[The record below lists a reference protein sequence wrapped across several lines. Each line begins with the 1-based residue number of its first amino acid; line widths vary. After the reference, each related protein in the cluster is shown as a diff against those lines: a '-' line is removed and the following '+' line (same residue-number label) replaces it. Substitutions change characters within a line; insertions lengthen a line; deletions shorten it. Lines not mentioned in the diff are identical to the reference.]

1 MTIEAKGGMPGP
13 TGDGLSK
20 SAHLQLALAGVKEN
34 AAHLAAGLR
43 ELADLV
49 VQGKLGGF
57 EKLAS
62 DLAAL
67 QDAVAA
73 IRKELGDAAGSVG
86 EGGFEDIE
94 KAIRILE
101 EQEKAAALQ
110 SRREE
115 AGEILKQLDRIRYFS
130 PSGSERIAAVDEE
143 AGKLRALLQSSGD
156 GEIPEPLQML
166 VDGEHPLAALLLLAR
181 KGAELA
187 DEDFARCLDRI
198 REAFGNSLYAK
209 AAKGAIRLAP
219 EDLQTE
225 STLAEPPAEPEVDEE
240 EALKPEPAQ
249 SAAPEPS
256 QGAAPGAQAEEQL
269 GGSSAAPTTLLSEQ
283 AEPIETLPEVKG
295 EAAGAGPED
304 AGLTATEEAAT
315 DDAAHLSGG
324 DAPGVSA
331 GEAAAAGGEERALE
345 ENYPEEWLRYSR
357 ILHGLIEH
365 RKLWAAWALARHLET
380 LDIGAPL
387 SIPAWVIRAA
397 AAGVELSGTGD
408 SYAALLQEDLR
419 NFSESAF
426 LPEERAY
433 NWNVRL
439 LLVAATLKAAL
450 VAPQTGAAAVLQGLH
465 LGGADGLHELCRRIA
480 EFGQRY
486 FVADTS
492 LLAGLRDLAS
502 LQQEKSRLLEEARA
516 WADQAPTFTFKFA
529 PATKVW
535 HRWVERGRIVW
546 QLTSFARGE
555 ATPDEQEIRKAI
567 ERARDESWFRSEVR
581 KTDRRDNGR
590 VGGRDITADP
600 LDQLRRRLG
609 EAAALAQQWIDLL
622 QQERE
627 WNRAGHF
634 LQEAARLREELLQLA
649 PRAEQDVDR
658 LAADHSRVSG
668 LSGATIC
675 KVALERFR
683 ALLQPGERSGN
694 DAADPDDRMMAEL
707 LPIPGIEV
715 VSGSGVHWVDVDSA
729 LQRLESLSAGAEPDW
744 DGVLEDFAGRGDYKR
759 CTRILELVERMPG
772 TASPEA
778 LAALAERF
786 KTGLRQAR
794 IHLQEELARARREL
808 ENAVAHGLLKEKH
821 RTELNARLEMAEAL
835 SQDSLD
841 VGGLADEVAA
851 IRGEIREKERQQ
863 VAECRRRL
871 DEEIPPGHPAGVRI
885 LEVLNRGD
893 VLTAHEW
900 IDLVVNGNE
909 LPSDELPEDQF
920 SRFFSRIRDIEARLE
935 RHSSR
940 AIIDA
945 VAQRDFQFDRDL
957 SRITGAEALRAAQ
970 ALQTWHELKREHV
983 ADNTKIREILDF
995 LGFELPEVIP
1005 ASGERGRWYLAR
1017 TRTLSDRHVCPV
1029 HRYGS
1034 TAAGRY
1040 MVLCRWDRP
1049 NEEVLL
1055 REAAEYRQTPVIIFF
1070 FGRLT
1075 EFRRRNLARLCRER
1089 GFTCLVL
1096 DDLLM
1101 LHLCTVSGHRL
1112 PAFFSCTLPF
1122 TYVRAYVTSAG
1133 PLPPEMFY
1141 GRREALESIM
1151 NPRGTCFIYGG
1162 RQLGK
1167 TALMKEAQRRFHG
1180 PEQERYAVWI
1190 DLKASGIGYHSQ
1202 LDEFWPVAA
1211 GELKKAGVKA
1221 DFPSPCT
1228 AGGFTSALGAWM
1240 ESNPQRQ
1247 LLLLLD
1253 EADRFL
1259 LEDARPGREG
1269 EFARAAALK
1278 GLMDRTGRRFK
1289 VVFAGLH
1296 DVQRTTTLANHPL
1309 AHFGTPLCVGP
1320 LLERGEWKEARALI
1334 EEPFAKLGYR
1344 FEDPGL
1350 VTRILSQTNYYPSL
1364 IQLYCE
1370 QLFDHLM
1377 RSPASTHDWNSGP
1390 PYVIRSADVEG
1401 AYRSQELR
1409 RAIRDRVVWTLQL
1422 DKRYEVI
1429 AYTLAYEVISADPEA
1444 RAQLLSKGMDAVSLQ
1459 RQASSWWPEGFAGT
1473 RSIDSFRALL
1483 DEMVGLGILR
1493 HAGAGRYGLRSPNV
1507 LNLLGTDE
1515 EIEARLLEPR
1525 EPEPRYEPTQ
1535 MRTPMGDP
1543 LHGRRSPMTWQQESI
1558 LRGDARLFL
1567 IVGTAAAG
1575 LEDLPERLEHLYG
1588 GLPLVPVAAG
1598 SRLRDFRAELQKQSQ
1613 RGGATVVVPP
1623 GLGWNLQW
1631 VEAAGEALEKQ
1642 REGLRA
1648 VFLCDPWRLWYLLL
1662 SEDPVFDL
1670 QRTGA
1675 ALITLAPW
1683 ADEALRVWLDD
1694 CQINATPDE
1703 RRAVAAATGNWPLV
1717 LYRFLELARAAT
1729 SWRDAIGALQQQ
1741 LSPATAYAV
1750 LVQKSLGLDHPEAG
1764 RIFRQLVELGEAT
1777 EEELAETLGEEYGL
1791 SGVQK
1796 TMTWARLLNLASYGT
1811 RNLFQA
1817 DPLVARLLRTL

>member
-1 MTIEAKGGMPGP
+1 M
-13 TGDGLSK
+13 
-20 SAHLQLALAGVKEN
+20 
-34 AAHLAAGLR
+34 
-43 ELADLV
+43 
-49 VQGKLGGF
+49 
-57 EKLAS
+57 
-62 DLAAL
+62 
-67 QDAVAA
+67 
-73 IRKELGDAAGSVG
+73 
-86 EGGFEDIE
+86 
-94 KAIRILE
+94 
-101 EQEKAAALQ
+101 
-110 SRREE
+110 
-115 AGEILKQLDRIRYFS
+115 
-130 PSGSERIAAVDEE
+130 
-143 AGKLRALLQSSGD
+143 
-156 GEIPEPLQML
+156 
-166 VDGEHPLAALLLLAR
+166 
-181 KGAELA
+181 
-187 DEDFARCLDRI
+187 
-198 REAFGNSLYAK
+198 
-209 AAKGAIRLAP
+209 
-219 EDLQTE
+219 
-225 STLAEPPAEPEVDEE
+225 
-240 EALKPEPAQ
+240 
-249 SAAPEPS
+249 
-256 QGAAPGAQAEEQL
+256 
-269 GGSSAAPTTLLSEQ
+269 
-283 AEPIETLPEVKG
+283 
-295 EAAGAGPED
+295 
-304 AGLTATEEAAT
+304 TATEEATT
-315 DDAAHLSGG
+315 DDPVHLSGG
-324 DAPGVSA
+324 DARGVVA
-331 GEAAAAGGEERALE
+331 REEPVAAGEERAQE
-345 ENYPEEWLRYSR
+345 EKYPEEWLRYSR

-365 RKLWAAWALARHLET
+365 QRLWAAWALARHLET

-397 AAGVELSGTGD
+397 AAGVELSGAGD
-408 SYAALLQEDLR
+408 GYAALLQGDLR
-419 NFSESAF
+419 NFSETVF
-426 LPEERAY
+426 PHGQRIY

-567 ERARDESWFRSEVR
+567 ESARDEAWFRSEVR

-590 VGGRDITADP
+590 VGGRDITADA
-600 LDQLRRRLG
+600 LEQLRRRLG

-658 LAADHSRVSG
+658 LVSDHPQASG
-668 LSGATIC
+668 LSGAAVC

-715 VSGSGVHWVDVDSA
+715 VSGSGVRWVDVASA

-744 DGVLEDFAGRGDYKR
+744 DGVLEVFGAQGDHQR
-759 CTRILELVERMPG
+759 CARILEALQRVPETVAPDLV
-772 TASPEA
+772 TALKEQHDA
-778 LAALAERF
+778 R
-786 KTGLRQAR
+786 LRKAR
-794 IHLQEELARARREL
+794 LQLREEISRVRKEL
-808 ENAVAHGLLKEKH
+808 ENAVAHGLLNEKH
-821 RTELNARLEMAEAL
+821 RTDLNARLEMAEAL
-835 SQDSLD
+835 WKDSLD
-841 VGGLADEVAA
+841 VRGLLEDVSAVSA
-851 IRGEIREKERQQ
+851 EIRQKERQQ
-863 VAECRRRL
+863 IVECRRRL
-871 DEEIPPGHPAGVRI
+871 DQALPPGHPVRARI
-885 LEVLNRGD
+885 VEVLDRGD

-900 IDLVVNGNE
+900 IDLALKG
-909 LPSDELPEDQF
+909 EDPPPAAPAEDHF
-920 SRFFSRIRDIEARLE
+920 VRFFSRVRDLDLLLE
-935 RHSSR
+935 RHNPR
-940 AIIDA
+940 ALIDA
-945 VAQRDFQFDRDL
+945 VAHRDPRFDREL
-957 SRITGAEALRAAQ
+957 VRITGAEAGRAAH
-970 ALQTWHELKREHV
+970 ALQTWHELKRSHSAEGEQL
-983 ADNTKIREILDF
+983 REILDF
-995 LGFELPEVIP
+995 LGFELSDVAPVQ
-1005 ASGERGRWYLAR
+1005 GQRDRWYRVKTRPLA
-1017 TRTLSDRHVCPV
+1017 DRHVCPV
-1029 HRYGS
+1029 PHYGS
-1034 TAAGRY
+1034 RAAGRY
-1040 MVLCRWDRP
+1040 MMLCAWDRP

-1055 REAAEYRQTPVIIFF
+1055 RDVSEHSQDAVIVLF

-1075 EFRRRNLARLCRER
+1075 EVRRRNLARLCRER
-1089 GFTCLVL
+1089 GISCLVL

-1101 LHLCTVSGHRL
+1101 FHLCTVSGHRL

-1151 NPRGTCFIYGG
+1151 SPQGTCFIYGG

-1202 LDEFWPVAA
+1202 LDEFWPLAA
-1211 GELKKAGVKA
+1211 GELAKAGVEA
-1221 DFPSPCT
+1221 NFPSPCT

-1370 QLFDHLM
+1370 QLFNHLM

-1409 RAIRDRVVWTLQL
+1409 RAIGDRLLWTLQL

-1429 AYTLAYEVISADPEA
+1429 AYTLAYEVISADPET
-1444 RAQLLSKGMDAVSLQ
+1444 RAQLLAQGMDTVYLQ

-1473 RSIDSFRALL
+1473 RSVDSFRCLL

-1493 HAGAGRYGLRSPNV
+1493 HAGEGRYGLRSPNV

-1525 EPEPRYEPTQ
+1525 EPEPRYEPVQ

-1567 IVGTAAAG
+1567 IVGTAAGG
-1575 LEDLPERLEHLYG
+1575 LGDVPERLEHVFG
-1588 GLPLVPVAAG
+1588 GQPLSQVAG
-1598 SRLRDFRAELQKQSQ
+1598 GTRLRDFRAELQKQAQ
-1613 RGGATVVVPP
+1613 QGGATIVVPS
-1623 GLGWNLQW
+1623 GLEWNSQW
-1631 VEAAGEALEKQ
+1631 LKAAAGAIESQPA
-1642 REGLRA
+1642 GLRV
-1648 VFLCDPWRLWYLLL
+1648 VFLCDPSRLWQMLPP
-1662 SEDPVFDL
+1662 DNPVPDL
-1670 QRTGA
+1670 QGIEA

-1729 SWRDAIGALQQQ
+1729 SWRDAIATLEQELSPGTEFGAL
-1741 LSPATAYAV
+1741 V
-1750 LVQKSLGLDHPEAG
+1750 LQRLGLDHPEAG

-1777 EEELAETLGEEYGL
+1777 EQELADTLGEEHGPH
-1791 SGVQK
+1791 GVQK
-1796 TMTWARLLNLASYGT
+1796 TMAWARMLNLASFGSG
-1811 RNLFQA
+1811 NLFQA
-1817 DPLVARLLRTL
+1817 DPLVARLLRTA